1 MEVKK
6 EDKKLIVSLADNEE
20 IIIKEKN
27 KEIVNIS
34 KENKKIHI
42 VQNDIIEKEV
52 K

>member
-20 IIIKEKN
+20 IIIKDQN

>member
-6 EDKKLIVSLADNEE
+6 ENKKLIVSLADNEE
-20 IIIKEKN
+20 IIIKDQN

-34 KENKKIHI
+34 KEDKIIHI
-42 VQNDIIEKEV
+42 VQNDFIEKEV